1 MAFYVKAYRFNN
13 KYAKMCSRIAYYCEW
28 EMWKPERSRVS
39 NVQAFARQAGG
50 G

>member
-1 MAFYVKAYRFNN
+1 MAFYVNMCRFNN
-13 KYAKMCSRIAYYCEW
+13 KYAKMRSRFAYCCDW
-28 EMWKPERSRVS
+28 EMWKPERSWVS